1 LAVAAAAEVVQ
12 QWAAVQHLPLER
24 LAGLPLLPA
33 QPQQHMQLTSA
44 AGEVRPLMPDQVI
57 SAVAVVA
64 PALQRRQLMLAGH
77 LLCRL
82 AVEVAVAQL
91 PAAMRREMAGLVA
104 TPDGLQQP
112 QVVAVL
118 LVLPPQAETALREIA
133 PSVVKAVVVERVTLV
148 VLATQVEMA
157 ASPEVVEAV
166 EAVARPR
173 VVRAETARLAA

>member
-1 LAVAAAAEVVQ
+1 MAVEALRVQRLAHLAAEAVAAAAQ

-24 LAGLPLLPA
+24 MAGLHLFLA

-44 AGEVRPLMPDQVI
+44 AGEVQPLMPDQVI

-82 AVEVAVAQL
+82 AVAVVGAQL
-91 PAAMRREMAGLVA
+91 PAAMRRAMAGLAA
-104 TPDGLQQP
+104 TPDGLQQQ

-118 LVLPPQAETALREIA
+118 LVLPPQVETALREIA
-133 PSVVKAVVVERVTLV
+133 PSVVRAVVVAQAMTLL
-148 VLATQVEMA
+148 LATLA
-157 ASPEVVEAV
+157 ATGASPVALEA
-166 EAVARPR
+166 
-173 VVRAETARLAA
+173 AAAAG